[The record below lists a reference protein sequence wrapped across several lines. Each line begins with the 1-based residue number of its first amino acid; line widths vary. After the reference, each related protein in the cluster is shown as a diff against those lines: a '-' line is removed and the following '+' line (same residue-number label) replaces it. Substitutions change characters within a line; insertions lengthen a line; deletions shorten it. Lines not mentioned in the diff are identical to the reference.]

1 MVTVRLLSGGLSSD
15 VIVRLET
22 QDGSAQGCDYIQ
34 CYIFFLYNGM

>member
-22 QDGSAQGCDYIQ
+22 QDRSAEGCDYIHI
-34 CYIFFLYNGM
+34 CVILYNGI